1 MEHRPLNPN
10 HITHMTTHPH
20 LRPITPEQ
28 ITEIKKSRQHASEFF
43 KRLRITGW
51 PKVVTLVLGLVMI
64 FLYLLAAAGWYWNKS
79 KKEEQSPPAPYEQR
93 R

>member
-1 MEHRPLNPN
+1 
-10 HITHMTTHPH
+10 MTTHPH

-51 PKVVTLVLGLVMI
+51 PKVVTPEPGKH
-64 FLYLLAAAGWYWNKS
+64 FLTT
-79 KKEEQSPPAPYEQR
+79 QQ
-93 R
+93 

>member
-28 ITEIKKSRQHASEFF
+28 ITEIKKSRQHASELF

-51 PKVVTLVLGLVMI
+51 PKVVTPEPGKH
-64 FLYLLAAAGWYWNKS
+64 FLTTQNSNL
-79 KKEEQSPPAPYEQR
+79 QHR
-93 R
+93 